1 MNPAE
6 SGLTTSTRDG
16 GLGRALFH
24 LIGAK
29 TVANTALRWIPLF
42 LPTLEG
48 AFGASTTQLTTVVG
62 AGELAGLSTVAAGR
76 RLDGDR
82 ERSVMVGSLALLTA
96 SSLIALVGTLTSFAI
111 AFFVLVLAVANFTVA
126 GQAWIS
132 HRVAYAQRARSIGLF
147 ETSWAIALLVGAPL
161 IAVLINVFGWRGPF
175 VVLAAASAVA
185 TFVVAAALPRPR
197 TTVVVEP
204 LDAVPDAPSD
214 APTTGA
220 APLPTRARITP
231 TAWLVMIGSATTAMA
246 GLSVFVISGSWLD
259 DAFGIP
265 TSGIGAVAV
274 AFGAVELVS
283 SLASAGVAD
292 RVGKLRS
299 TVGGLVVLV
308 AGLGVMVVAGDA
320 IVVGIAGLLVFLL
333 GFEFAFVTSL
343 SLVSESMPDARGTTL
358 AISNAVA
365 TIARASG
372 AVASGWLFAAHGIAG
387 TVTLSTVC
395 ALVAI
400 GSLMLSRRLRPPPR
414 H

>member
-1 MNPAE
+1 MNSADTDVTPPTHE
-6 SGLTTSTRDG
+6 NGMG
-16 GLGRALFH
+16 GSLPRLV
-24 LIGAK
+24 GAK

-48 AFGASTTQLTTVVG
+48 AFGATTTQLTTVVG
-62 AGELAGLSTVAAGR
+62 AGELAGLSTVAAGS
-76 RLDGDR
+76 RLDGGR
-82 ERSVMVGSLALLTA
+82 ERVVMVSSLGLLTA
-96 SSLIALVGTLTSFAI
+96 SSLIALVGTLTSFAV

-132 HRVAYAQRARSIGLF
+132 HRVAYSQRARALGLF
-147 ETSWAIALLVGAPL
+147 ETSWAFALLAGAPL
-161 IAVLINVFGWRGPF
+161 VAVLINLFGWRGPF
-175 VVLAAASAVA
+175 VVLAI
-185 TFVVAAALPRPR
+185 TAAAA
-197 TTVVVEP
+197 TVVVATTLP
-204 LDAVPDAPSD
+204 RWAPPAIVDTADASAPQD
-214 APTTGA
+214 RPIPA
-220 APLPTRARITP
+220 ARRARITAR
-231 TAWLVMIGSATTAMA
+231 AWLVMIGSATTAMA

-274 AFGAVELVS
+274 GFGAVELVS

-292 RVGKLRS
+292 RLGKLRS
-299 TVGGLVVLV
+299 TVAGLVVLI

-320 IVVGIAGLLVFLL
+320 VVVGIAGLLVFLL

-387 TVTLSTVC
+387 TATLSGLC
-395 ALVAI
+395 AAVAI
-400 GSLMLSRRLRPPPR
+400 GSLVLSRRLRRPR
-414 H
+414 LP